1 MNHIFHHLEKI
12 QLYHVDAA
20 GLIFYGQLFSITHN
34 TFSAFLEH
42 HQISIR
48 ERLEKKDYF
57 FPVVHVDANYLKPI
71 RLEDVLKIEMTVE
84 GIKESS
90 FSVRYQLFNHDLLMA
105 TVLIVHVAIDAKSHT
120 KQDIPSPLRSVLEKY
135 LKKGV

>member
-1 MNHIFHHLEKI
+1 MNKVFSHLEKI

-42 HQISIR
+42 HQISIK

-71 RLEDVLKIEMTVE
+71 RLEDVLKIEMTIE

-90 FSVRYQLFNHDLLMA
+90 FSIRYQLFNKDLLVA
-105 TVLIVHVAIDAKSHT
+105 NVLIVHVAIDAKSHT
-120 KQDIPSPLRSVLEKY
+120 KQDIPGPLRAVLEGH
-135 LKKGV
+135 LKQ